1 MPTPRRLQTTA
12 LVLLLAAFL
21 SPASPALGQALDR
34 PLRVFVD
41 CSGFQYQ
48 CDSDYYVEQIPWVDF
63 VRDQRDADVHLLVTR
78 ESTGGGGTSYV
89 LEFRG
94 REAFEGQLITLGTT
108 TPADATEDMVRSAI
122 VELARRGLAPFAA
135 ATPVSPRVEVLPPE
149 PEAEEEALTPE
160 ADPWDRWTFQMRVNG
175 FMNGESQRRSLNSSA
190 NISADRV
197 TEDWKVEIDLGG
209 SLSQTVIDIT
219 DTRFTQESFSGSVL
233 TARTVGD
240 HWAAGGI
247 LSWKRSTFNNYRHSA
262 RLAPAIEYN
271 VFPYSESNRKLL
283 TLLYAIGPRYND
295 YDEITLFQETEE
307 TLIEQVLVVSYDV
320 AQPWG
325 SIDASLNASHY
336 LTKFGNGDSW
346 PEPQYNIDFFGG
358 FDVRLFRGLSLNL
371 GGFVGMVR
379 GQIQLA
385 AAGLTEEEILTRQR
399 ELATD
404 YRYHLRFG
412 LRYQFGSIFTT
423 VVNRRFEAL
432 R

>member
-1 MPTPRRLQTTA
+1 MTIRLRLDTIA
-12 LVLLLAAFL
+12 FGLLLAAL
-21 SPASPALGQALDR
+21 LLPVGPAAGQELDR

-41 CSGFQYQ
+41 CSGFY
-48 CDSDYYVEQIPWVDF
+48 CDSDYYVEEIPWVDF
-63 VRDQRDADVHLLVTR
+63 VRDQQDADVHVLATR
-78 ESTGGGGTSYV
+78 ESTGGGGSSFV

-94 REAFEGQLITLGTT
+94 RGAFEGQQITLRTT
-108 TPADATEDMVRSAI
+108 TPSDATEDMTRSVI
-122 VELARRGLAPFAA
+122 IEVARRGLAPFAA
-135 ATPVSPRVEVLPPE
+135 ATPAAPRVEVLPPTPVE
-149 PEAEEEALTPE
+149 GGAAPAPED
-160 ADPWDRWTFQMRVNG
+160 DPWNRWTFQVRVNG
-175 FMNGESQRRSLNSSA
+175 FMNGESQRRSLNSFA
-190 NISADRV
+190 NVSVDRV
-197 TEDWKVEIDLGG
+197 TEDWKIELDMGG

-247 LSWKRSTFNNYRHSA
+247 LSWRRSTFNNYRHSA
-262 RLAPAIEYN
+262 RVAPAIEYN

-295 YDEITLFQETEE
+295 YDEVTLFQETEE

-336 LTKFGNGDSW
+336 LVKFGSGDSW
-346 PEPQYNIDFFGG
+346 PEPQYNIDVFGG
-358 FDVRLFRGLSLNL
+358 FNVRLFKGLSLDL

-399 ELATD
+399 ELATN
-404 YRYHLRFG
+404 YRYHMSFG

-423 VVNRRFEAL
+423 VVNRRFESL